1 MQSFHSLLLLL
12 LLNLVRSLHLRRL
25 LPSIPIVPIS
35 PIPPP
40 SKWLPVGVSENRK
53 DRTET
58 PEESMQWAKDGSQ
71 DIPKIENTLSTDKT
85 DRKDDDKKEG
95 TIQEEAV
102 SNEIYPS
109 AANRNDKKEGTIQ
122 EETISNALMSHPEIY
137 PSAENRNGDGSLGM
151 LYNKINNME
160 ALEKRTVGV
169 GEHMSDLY
177 PSKWAGDDDVNVE
190 NGKDGKNRK
199 DRKNEKN
206 EKEDDDISSTS
217 RLYGM
222 LAPGATGS
230 VGSNERKQAKVFHT
244 IWNRAKKKRNN
255 NKIVKKEYSW
265 EGKLK

>member
-1 MQSFHSLLLLL
+1 MQLFHSLLLLL

-25 LPSIPIVPIS
+25 
-35 PIPPP
+35 IPPP

-58 PEESMQWAKDGSQ
+58 SEESMQWAKDGSQ

-95 TIQEEAV
+95 TIQEAV
-102 SNEIYPS
+102 SNDD
-109 AANRNDKKEGTIQ
+109 DKKEGTIQ
-122 EETISNALMSHPEIY
+122 EEAISNALMSHPEIY
-137 PSAENRNGDGSLGM
+137 PSTENRNGDGSLGM

-169 GEHMSDLY
+169 GEHMSDSY
-177 PSKWAGDDDVNVE
+177 PSKWAGDDDVDVD
-190 NGKDGKNRK
+190 GKDGKNG
-199 DRKNEKN
+199 KN

-230 VGSNERKQAKVFHT
+230 VGSNERKQARVFHT
-244 IWNRAKKKRNN
+244 IWNRAKTKRNN
-255 NKIVKKEYSW
+255 NKIVRKEYSW

>member
-25 LPSIPIVPIS
+25 IPN
-35 PIPPP
+35 IPPP
-40 SKWLPVGVSENRK
+40 SKWLPVGVSEDRK

-71 DIPKIENTLSTDKT
+71 DIPKIENTWSTDKT

-102 SNEIYPS
+102 SN
-109 AANRNDKKEGTIQ
+109 
-122 EETISNALMSHPEIY
+122 ALMSHPEIY
-137 PSAENRNGDGSLGM
+137 PSAENRNGDGSLGI

-177 PSKWAGDDDVNVE
+177 PSKWAGDDDVDVE

-199 DRKNEKN
+199 NEKN
-206 EKEDDDISSTS
+206 EKEDDGISSTS

-230 VGSNERKQAKVFHT
+230 VGSNERKQARVFHT
-244 IWNRAKKKRNN
+244 IWNRAKTKRNN

>member
-12 LLNLVRSLHLRRL
+12 LLNLVRSLHLRRF
-25 LPSIPIVPIS
+25 

-40 SKWLPVGVSENRK
+40 SKWLPVGVSEDRK

-85 DRKDDDKKEG
+85 DRKDDDKKEE
-95 TIQEEAV
+95 TIQEETI

-109 AANRNDKKEGTIQ
+109 AANRNDKKERTIQ

-177 PSKWAGDDDVNVE
+177 PSKWAGDDDVDVE
-190 NGKDGKNRK
+190 NGKNRK